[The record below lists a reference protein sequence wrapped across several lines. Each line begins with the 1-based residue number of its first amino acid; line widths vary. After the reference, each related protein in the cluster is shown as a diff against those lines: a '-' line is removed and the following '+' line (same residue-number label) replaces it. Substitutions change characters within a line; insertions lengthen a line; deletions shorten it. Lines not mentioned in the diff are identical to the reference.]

1 MHWQQKGR
9 RNCWLKW
16 VRQSSRQT
24 SCFLQSLMSMVMK
37 PRNQLFAI
45 SIFCAGFILVAWY
58 LQVFKMELP
67 CPLCV
72 LQRYAF
78 ILIGIFCLLGAFF
91 RRIRLFS
98 ILGSLMA
105 LVGIY
110 LAGYQLW
117 VIAHPAIQ
125 CGRDALEE
133 AVNGFWLAK
142 AIPVLFRAESLCS
155 DVPEPFMM
163 LSPPQWALVW
173 FVIFAIVLFRLAR
186 RGG

>member
-1 MHWQQKGR
+1 
-9 RNCWLKW
+9 
-16 VRQSSRQT
+16 
-24 SCFLQSLMSMVMK
+24 MK
-37 PRNQLFAI
+37 PRNQLFVI
-45 SIFCAGFILVAWY
+45 SILCTGFILIAWY
-58 LQVFKMELP
+58 LQVFRMELP

-78 ILIGIFCLLGAFF
+78 ILIGIFCLLGAFS

-110 LAGYQLW
+110 LTGYQLW

-155 DVPEPFMM
+155 DVPAPFMM
-163 LSPPQWALVW
+163 LTPPQWALVW
-173 FVIFAIVLFRLAR
+173 FVIFAIALFRLAR

>member
-1 MHWQQKGR
+1 MGI
-9 RNCWLKW
+9 
-16 VRQSSRQT
+16 
-24 SCFLQSLMSMVMK
+24 VMK

-45 SIFCAGFILVAWY
+45 SILCAGFILVAWY

-78 ILIGIFCLLGAFF
+78 ILIGIFCLLGAFLK
-91 RRIRLFS
+91 RIRLFS
-98 ILGSLMA
+98 ILGSLTA
-105 LVGIY
+105 LVGVY

-133 AVNGFWLAK
+133 AVNSFWLAK
-142 AIPVLFRAESLCS
+142 AMPVLFRAESLCS
-155 DVPEPFMM
+155 DVPDTFFV
-163 LSPPQWALVW
+163 LNPPQWALVW
-173 FVIFAIVLFRLAR
+173 FVVFAIALFRLAR